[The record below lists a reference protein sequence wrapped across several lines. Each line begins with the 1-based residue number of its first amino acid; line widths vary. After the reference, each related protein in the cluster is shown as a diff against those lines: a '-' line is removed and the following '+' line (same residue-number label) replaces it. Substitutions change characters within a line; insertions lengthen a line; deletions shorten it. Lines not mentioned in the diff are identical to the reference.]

1 MKLTWEIPPALQ
13 PSPDPVASR
22 ELGLFTRRRLILVKS
37 WQWTPPTSHWIWS
50 MRIILF
56 DVCLLA
62 LILIFCK
69 LSSLHR
75 IFTSRKLAAGSE
87 TTPSRALASAWRC
100 VGQFTT
106 CIAWESRCRE
116 TQLVKDGNSQRCTH
130 LRYTHQKLS
139 GSVLIFHV
147 GLKTSPANY
156 CKTCSKL
163 ALQVRK

>member
-62 LILIFCK
+62 LILIFLQAFIIASYSQLEK
-69 LSSLHR
+69 
-75 IFTSRKLAAGSE
+75 TSGR
-87 TTPSRALASAWRC
+87 
-100 VGQFTT
+100 VGYHPVQGLGKRMEMCWPVHDMYRMRVPMQGDPARQRWQFTEMHT
-106 CIAWESRCRE
+106 LEIHTLWHCRSFQE
-116 TQLVKDGNSQRCTH
+116 VCWSSMWGWRPAQPIT
-130 LRYTHQKLS
+130 
-139 GSVLIFHV
+139 V
-147 GLKTSPANY
+147 GLVQN
-156 CKTCSKL
+156 
-163 ALQVRK
+163 